1 MASPPGKILPD
12 GGSAR
17 AKKNPEGIIPPGR
30 MFCEVD
36 GPPGR
41 PFPKRS
47 PRLSALL
54 PVSREPHP
62 YLDLPV
68 VPRDP
73 DAAAT
78 ILPVAIPMAVPVI
91 VIVVVMAPCA
101 LDLPVA
107 GHTPPL
113 DPGLVV
119 ARDPDLFRGV
129 IQPRCGGI
137 HGARVGMGVRNRVSQ
152 NSTSDRH

>member
-68 VPRDP
+68 VTRAP
-73 DAAAT
+73 AAAGT

-101 LDLPVA
+101 LDLPVTW
-107 GHTPPL
+107 HPPPL
-113 DPGLVV
+113 VPGPVVDTDPT
-119 ARDPDLFRGV
+119 PFRG
-129 IQPRCGGI
+129 
-137 HGARVGMGVRNRVSQ
+137 A
-152 NSTSDRH
+152 

>member
-17 AKKNPEGIIPPGR
+17 AKKNPEGIIPPGG

-54 PVSREPHP
+54 PVSRDPHP
-62 YLDLPV
+62 YFDLPV
-68 VPRDP
+68 VTRDP
-73 DAAAT
+73 DAAGT
-78 ILPVAIPMAVPVI
+78 ILPLALPMAVTRI
-91 VIVVVMAPCA
+91 GIVVVSGAWA
-101 LDLPVA
+101 LPIPA
-107 GHTPPL
+107 
-113 DPGLVV
+113 
-119 ARDPDLFRGV
+119 
-129 IQPRCGGI
+129 
-137 HGARVGMGVRNRVSQ
+137 
-152 NSTSDRH
+152 